1 MINERKRRDVQ
12 RKRRTFRVRNK
23 VRGNAVKPRLSVFK
37 SNLHIYAQLIDDESS
52 KTLFGIGTMSELCK
66 GQFDKKSKDACKF
79 LGTKIAQKASELG
92 IDSVVFDRGR
102 CAYHGLLK
110 ELADAAREAGL
121 KF

>member
-23 VRGNAVKPRLSVFK
+23 VRGSSVKPRLSVFK
-37 SNLHIYAQLIDDESS
+37 SNLHIYAQLIDDESG

-66 GQFDKKSKDACKF
+66 GKHDRKSLAAGKF
-79 LGTKIAQKASELG
+79 LGEKLAAKAAELG
-92 IDSVVFDRGR
+92 IQTVVFDRGHNK
-102 CAYHGLLK
+102 YHGVLK
-110 ELADAAREAGL
+110 ELADSARNAGL